1 MCTLHIFFFVLCTKM
16 VFFVK
21 MIIGENMNSKRLAY
35 ILMTLSFVLIMS
47 GSVSTFVLSLKQ
59 DKKETYRRIY
69 VVNDEFEIFSTN
81 TSVFESYRD
90 DLYKDFL
97 SNIYFDTLDQSDNDI
112 KNRLSNYENIVDEIE
127 KNTLQ
132 LDSLCKE
139 VYYPDSEANS
149 KCMNY
154 KTIYEQV
161 VNYFVSDINLY
172 NRYVKQYNEYAKNKI
187 NFHTIQKYNT
197 NKKYIDYNKDNQYDG
212 KEE

>member
-1 MCTLHIFFFVLCTKM
+1 
-16 VFFVK
+16 
-21 MIIGENMNSKRLAY
+21 MNSKKLAY
-35 ILMTLSFVLIMS
+35 IIMTLSFVFIMS

-59 DKKETYRRIY
+59 DKQETYRQIY
-69 VVNDEFEIFSTN
+69 VVNDEFEVFSTN
-81 TSVFESYRD
+81 TSVFESFRD

-97 SNIYFDTLDQSDNDI
+97 SNFYFDTLDQNDDDI
-112 KNRLSNYENIVDEIE
+112 KNRLSNYENIVDEIK
-127 KNTLQ
+127 KNTVQ

-139 VYYPDSEANS
+139 VYYPDSEANT

-172 NRYVKQYNEYAKNKI
+172 NRYVKQYNEYENNSV
-187 NFHTIQKYNT
+187 NFHSIQKYIT
-197 NKKYIDYNKDNQYDG
+197 DKKYIDYNKDNQYDG